1 MRLQNPTRTPQ
12 VGLGPQRL
20 LYIAPTHRGGHP
32 VKALVVFHLQ
42 VPVQM
47 PGVVDSVQKRGHVEH
62 LRNTK
67 SQDFGQELLQQLWF
81 MADEPRAK
89 GRVLNSVGDSPH
101 SAGAGWTCTHSPPEP
116 LCLSAGL
123 QRDRP
128 GKSQVE
134 EGSRLVLH
142 KGGFNLAPNQGRKTL
157 TNTNLCD
164 SAHFLAQLL
173 TTPKRFKG
181 TASFSVLHPQENT
194 TQTRR

>member
-1 MRLQNPTRTPQ
+1 
-12 VGLGPQRL
+12 
-20 LYIAPTHRGGHP
+20 
-32 VKALVVFHLQ
+32 
-42 VPVQM
+42 M
-47 PGVVDSVQKRGHVEH
+47 PGVVDSVEKRGHVEH

-128 GKSQVE
+128 WEEPGRGRVSPCPAQRGLQFGPKSGPE
-134 EGSRLVLH
+134 
-142 KGGFNLAPNQGRKTL
+142 
-157 TNTNLCD
+157 D
-164 SAHFLAQLL
+164 SYKYKSL
-173 TTPKRFKG
+173 
-181 TASFSVLHPQENT
+181 
-194 TQTRR
+194 

>member
-1 MRLQNPTRTPQ
+1 MSLPNPTRTPQ

-20 LYIAPTHRGGHP
+20 LYIGPTHRGGHP

-89 GRVLNSVGDSPH
+89 GRVLNSVGDCPQ
-101 SAGAGWTCTHSPPEP
+101 SAGSIW
-116 LCLSAGL
+116 
-123 QRDRP
+123 
-128 GKSQVE
+128 
-134 EGSRLVLH
+134 
-142 KGGFNLAPNQGRKTL
+142 RK
-157 TNTNLCD
+157 
-164 SAHFLAQLL
+164 F
-173 TTPKRFKG
+173 
-181 TASFSVLHPQENT
+181 
-194 TQTRR
+194 